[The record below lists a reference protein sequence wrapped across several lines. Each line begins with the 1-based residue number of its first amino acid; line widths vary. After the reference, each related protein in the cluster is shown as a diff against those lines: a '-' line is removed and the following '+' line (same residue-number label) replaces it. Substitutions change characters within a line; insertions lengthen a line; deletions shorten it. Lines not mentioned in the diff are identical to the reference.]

1 MNDIDFARLTQR
13 TVVPVAAVILAL
25 LVGGVLVAI
34 AGVSPLDALVA
45 VGQSAFTCT
54 PQFCNFA
61 VVLTTAAPLILT
73 ALGAVMVLRAGL
85 FSIGQEGQYGLGA
98 IAAVF
103 VGFAIPMPDGLHAVV
118 ALLASAVVGA
128 AWGALPAIFRIFF
141 GANELI
147 VSIILNSVAM
157 LTLSFLINYP
167 LRDSG
172 GTASYTPLVDEGARL
187 VSFDPGTK
195 IGVNLLI
202 AFAMVAVVWIYMAKT
217 PWGYEQ
223 RMAGDAPI
231 FSRYTGLRTRIAVIR
246 AASLGGALAGLGG
259 GVQALGMNYRVI
271 DGFMDGTGFNG
282 LTAAI
287 LGGTTVIGGSLAAI
301 LFAGITVGAVNG
313 LQILLGVPRE
323 IGSALLALM
332 ILFVSIQ
339 GPVLKQ
345 LELLLAKRRGMAA
358 LKAGNPPKGPTGSP
372 GDDPDTGGG
381 SDSSAPLADATTEV
395 K

>member
-1 MNDIDFARLTQR
+1 MNDIDLARLTQR
-13 TVVPVAAVILAL
+13 TVVPVVAVLLAL
-25 LVGGVLVAI
+25 LVGGILVSI
-34 AGVSPLDALVA
+34 AGVSPVDALFA
-45 VGQSAFTCT
+45 VGQSAFSCS

-85 FSIGQEGQYGLGA
+85 FSIGQEGQYGMGA

-103 VGFAIPMPDGLHAVV
+103 VGFAVPLPPGIHAVV
-118 ALLASAVVGA
+118 ALLAGALVGA
-128 AWGALPAIFRIFF
+128 ALGSLPAIFRIFF

-157 LTLSFLINYP
+157 LVLSFLVNYP

-172 GTASYTPLVDEGARL
+172 GTASYTPIVDESARL
-187 VSFDPGTK
+187 MAFDPGTK
-195 IGVNLLI
+195 LGMNLVI
-202 AFAMVAVVWIYMAKT
+202 ALAMVVLVWLYMAKT

-231 FSRYTGLRTRIAVIR
+231 FARYTGLRTRIAVIR

-287 LGGTTVIGGSLAAI
+287 LGGTTVVGGSLAAI

-339 GPVLKQ
+339 GPVLRR
-345 LELLLAKRRGMAA
+345 LELWLAKRRGIAA
-358 LKAGNPPKGPTGSP
+358 IRASGGSSADPDPAPDPDDDGTPRNDRVGADSKAG
-372 GDDPDTGGG
+372 
-381 SDSSAPLADATTEV
+381 
-395 K
+395 

>member
-1 MNDIDFARLTQR
+1 MNDIDFARLSQR
-13 TVVPVAAVILAL
+13 IVVPVVAVILAL

-34 AGVSPLDALVA
+34 AGVSPIDALLALV
-45 VGQSAFTCT
+45 QSAFSCT
-54 PQFCNFA
+54 PNFCNA
-61 VVLTTAAPLILT
+61 GVVLTTAAPLILT
-73 ALGAVMVLRAGL
+73 TLGAVMVLRAGL
-85 FSIGQEGQYGLGA
+85 FSIGQEGQYGMGA

-103 VGFAIPMPDGLHAVV
+103 VGFAIHLPPGVHAVV
-118 ALLASAVVGA
+118 ALLAGALVGA
-128 AWGALPAIFRIFF
+128 AVGAIPALFRVFF

-147 VSIILNSVAM
+147 VSIIVNSVAA
-157 LTLSFLINYP
+157 LVLSFLINYP

-172 GTASYTPLVDEGARL
+172 GTASYTPVVDETARL
-187 VSFDPGTK
+187 AAFDPNTK
-195 IGVNLLI
+195 LGVNLII
-202 AFAMVAVVWIYMAKT
+202 ALAMVVVVWIYMSKT

-231 FSRYTGLRTRIAVIR
+231 FARYTGLRTRVAVIR

-287 LGGTTVIGGSLAAI
+287 LGGTTVFGGTLAAI
-301 LFAGITVGAVNG
+301 LFAAITVGAVNG

-339 GPVLKQ
+339 APLLTR
-345 LELLLAKRRGMAA
+345 LELWLGKRRGTAA
-358 LKAGNPPKGPTGSP
+358 IDSRSDGPPD
-372 GDDPDTGGG
+372 DDPDEQLPAG
-381 SDSSAPLADATTEV
+381 AVPAAEAEV
-395 K
+395 R